1 MILGGFLYL
10 FDISFSYKNQGV
22 IFFGA
27 GLGLNLLVIII
38 LSPFFLFFYIKQEKK
53 NKLELALTAAVGLS
67 GMFLIGKKGY
77 KKANKIL
84 SDILSNEKVKDVAK
98 FASEKASVII
108 SKAKES
114 DAMAKVIEGASS
126 IGNKISNA
134 ARTIDEKALQKVG
147 KANIAGAATAAA
159 GSVYISNVDSDKNGV
174 ADILEKGVNAY
185 KGAITKMGA
194 IGAVVDLVS

>member
-1 MILGGFLYL
+1 MQTNPISAQSFKGSYQLPE
-10 FDISFSYKNQGV
+10 FDTDRAIELARALRNMEDEFKHQKEE
-22 IFFGA
+22 
-27 GLGLNLLVIII
+27 
-38 LSPFFLFFYIKQEKK
+38 PEKK

-84 SDILSNEKVKDVAK
+84 SDFLSNEKVKDVAK

-114 DAMAKVIEGASS
+114 DAMAKVIKGASS

-134 ARTIDEKALQKVG
+134 AKAIDEKALQKIG
-147 KANIAGAATAAA
+147 KANIAGAATAVA
-159 GSVYISNVDSDKNGV
+159 GGAYISNVDSDKNGV

-185 KGAITKMGA
+185 KGALSQIGA

>member
-1 MILGGFLYL
+1 
-10 FDISFSYKNQGV
+10 
-22 IFFGA
+22 
-27 GLGLNLLVIII
+27 
-38 LSPFFLFFYIKQEKK
+38 
-53 NKLELALTAAVGLS
+53 
-67 GMFLIGKKGY
+67 MFLIGKKGY

-114 DAMAKVIEGASS
+114 DAMAKVIDGASS

-185 KGAITKMGA
+185 KGAISKMGA